1 MFALLFFNLCEMAA
15 FQQINYSTSNANVNA
30 NANNMNYNASIVV
43 ESFYSLLLGIRH
55 THTHTKK
62 EQRTKYLDQALENS
76 YEIYFVTGIY
86 FTLSTKNAIS
96 IKAINGHKRT

>member
-30 NANNMNYNASIVV
+30 NANNMNYNTSIVV
-43 ESFYSLLLGIRH
+43 ESFYSLLLVIRH
-55 THTHTKK
+55 THT
-62 EQRTKYLDQALENS
+62 QRRNS
-76 YEIYFVTGIY
+76 ERNILIKRWKILMK
-86 FTLSTKNAIS
+86 FTLLQAFATLTTKNAIS